1 MPNPNDF
8 NDKQEFMSACMHQ
21 VKKVEGKNQQES
33 VSQCLAMWGSKGK
46 KKKCASEVV
55 REAAYKISE
64 L

>member
-8 NDKQEFMSACMHQ
+8 KDKPSFMSACMHQ
-21 VKKVEGKNQQES
+21 VKTIEGKTQQES

-46 KKKCASEVV
+46 KKKCASDMV
-55 REAAYKISE
+55 REAAYKIAD